1 MNSIN
6 DNDHSTSE
14 SRDSNGRFAK
24 GNKGGPGNPFARK
37 VAELRQAL
45 VNFITEDDMKHVAFI
60 LKEKA
65 MGGDLAAI
73 KLLFQYVLGKP
84 QPAPDP
90 DRLDVDEW
98 QKLQEQARPQ
108 EEMAT
113 VMDRLPAALV
123 NRLTQ
128 IAWPCVIENHV
139 NEPMLAELHAMD
151 RRDARRQ
158 ARAEERARR
167 KAAQRGD
174 GPKSN
179 GANGQATA
187 ASDGLSPKPNG
198 DNGDHGPA
206 DWLTH
211 LFRQALES
219 RNGS

>member
-1 MNSIN
+1 MNPK
-6 DNDHSTSE
+6 DETDHAASE
-14 SRDSNGRFAK
+14 GRDSNGRFAK
-24 GNKGGPGNPFARK
+24 GNQGGPGNPFARK

-45 VNFITEDDMKHVAFI
+45 VNFVTEDDMKHVAFI

-98 QKLQEQARPQ
+98 QKTQEQSRPP
-108 EEMAT
+108 EEMSK
-113 VMDRLPAALV
+113 VMNGMPAALA

-128 IAWPCVIENHV
+128 ITWPCVV
-139 NEPMLAELHAMD
+139 KSQVGEPMLAELHEMD
-151 RRDARRQ
+151 KRDARRQ

-167 KAAQRGD
+167 KAARRGD
-174 GPKSN
+174 GPKPN
-179 GANGQATA
+179 GANGHPEA
-187 ASDGLSPKPNG
+187 AGDELGPKPNG
-198 DNGDHGPA
+198 SNGGHDPA
-206 DWLTH
+206 DWLAH
-211 LFRQALES
+211 LFREALAS